1 MEFLRKIIGRKEHRL
16 LTIDGYILM
25 ERARDEF
32 DYFFSTSF
40 KLLEIGSNYEQLK
53 QFIEVYQQFMNA
65 KAKKK
70 IRKLNELP

>member
-1 MEFLRKIIGRKEHRL
+1 
-16 LTIDGYILM
+16 M